1 MIVFTVISYMKKYLN
16 ILLSS
21 IILSGCITMTSNT
34 PPNPKKIPYELES
47 HGDVRIDNYYWMR
60 DDSRSD
66 PELISYLESENE
78 YFKKWRSQ
86 HIDYQSEIFN
96 ELKKMIPAEEE
107 TLRVKDGSYF
117 YYSRIKADQQYS
129 TYFRNRT
136 NEEVLLD
143 ANKEAEGHE
152 FYSTAGLNISPD
164 ESMLVYGEDFT
175 GRREY
180 TLKIK
185 NLINN
190 QLLDDEIVKVSP
202 NAIWSSD
209 SKHIVYA
216 KKDEETLIQNQIYV
230 HELGTDQSEDK
241 LIYKEDDN
249 EFNIWLSESRTKK
262 YIYIYIEK
270 TNSSEV
276 WLMDKANPLGELE
289 LVLKRSENHLY
300 SVEDGGDYFYVLTN
314 YDDAKNFKVMR
325 LEKNDFQDINNWEEV
340 IEVRDTHYIE
350 DMLTF
355 KDFVIIQSRYDGIP
369 IIEVYDLANKSLKQ
383 INMNDEVYDLG
394 LVYNNDFNSSFFR
407 YSYSSLK
414 TSPQIFKFDLYES
427 TNNVIWKKQV
437 NNFIDTDYEVKRIK
451 TVARDGTL
459 VPVSIVFKKGLDLKN
474 APMLIYGYGSYGIN
488 MDSGFRSTITPLLN
502 RGFIFAIAQIRGGAD
517 MGRYW
522 YEDGRM
528 LNKNN
533 TFFDFIDSTKF
544 LTENNIGHKD
554 KIFAMGGSAGG
565 LLMGAVINYEPELY
579 AGIVSAV
586 PFVDVLTTMS
596 DESIPLTTFEYDEW
610 GNPANKDEYFYMK
623 TYSPYDNI
631 QKQNYPAVLVT
642 TSLYDSQVQYFEPAK
657 YVPKLREYSTSDNP
671 IFLSINLVG
680 GHGGKSGRLESLN
693 ETALDYSFIL
703 NILDDWPLTKALKS
717 STDIFSSLRRIFSE
731 VDNPPVDL
739 LTKSVTAPFWIS
751 SSPSSK

>member
-1 MIVFTVISYMKKYLN
+1 
-16 ILLSS
+16 
-21 IILSGCITMTSNT
+21 
-34 PPNPKKIPYELES
+34 
-47 HGDVRIDNYYWMR
+47 
-60 DDSRSD
+60 
-66 PELISYLESENE
+66 
-78 YFKKWRSQ
+78 
-86 HIDYQSEIFN
+86 
-96 ELKKMIPAEEE
+96 MIPAEEE

-129 TYFRNRT
+129 TYFRNNA

-143 ANKEAEGHE
+143 ANNEAIGRE
-152 FYSTAGLNISPD
+152 FYSVAGLNISPD
-164 ESMLVYGEDFT
+164 ENLLIYGEDFT

-180 TLKIK
+180 TLRIK
-185 NLINN
+185 DLHKNK
-190 QLLDDEIVKVSP
+190 LLDDEIVKVSP

-209 SKHIVYA
+209 SKYIVYA

-270 TNSSEV
+270 TDSSEV
-276 WLMDKANPLGELE
+276 WLLDKDNPLGNLE

-300 SVEDGGDYFYVLTN
+300 SIEDGGDYFYALSN

-325 LEKNDFQDINNWEEV
+325 LEKDGFQNINNWEEV

-355 KDFVIIQSRYDGIP
+355 NEFIVIQSRYDGIP
-369 IIEVYDLANKSLKQ
+369 IIEVFNFANNSLNQ
-383 INMNDEVYDLG
+383 IDMKDEVYDLG
-394 LVYNNDFNSSFFR
+394 LVYNNNFDSSFFR

-414 TSPQIFKFDLYES
+414 TSPQILKYDLYDN
-427 TNNVIWKKQV
+427 TNTVIWKKQV
-437 NNFIDTDYEVKRIK
+437 NNFIDTDYEIKRIK
-451 TVARDGTL
+451 TLARDDTN
-459 VPVSIVFKKGLDLKN
+459 VPVSIVYKKGLDLKN

-488 MDSGFRSTITPLLN
+488 MDSGFRSTIAPLLN

-533 TFFDFIDSTKF
+533 TFYDFIDATKF
-544 LTENNIGHKD
+544 LTKNNIGHKD

-579 AGIVSAV
+579 SGIVSAV

-631 QKQNYPAVLVT
+631 KKQNYPAVLVT

-657 YVPKLREYSTSDNP
+657 YVPKLREFSTSNNP
-671 IFLSINLVG
+671 VFLNINLVG

-703 NILDDWPLTKALKS
+703 NIL
-717 STDIFSSLRRIFSE
+717 
-731 VDNPPVDL
+731 NN
-739 LTKSVTAPFWIS
+739 
-751 SSPSSK
+751 

>member
-1 MIVFTVISYMKKYLN
+1 
-16 ILLSS
+16 
-21 IILSGCITMTSNT
+21 
-34 PPNPKKIPYELES
+34 
-47 HGDVRIDNYYWMR
+47 
-60 DDSRSD
+60 
-66 PELISYLESENE
+66 
-78 YFKKWRSQ
+78 
-86 HIDYQSEIFN
+86 
-96 ELKKMIPAEEE
+96 
-107 TLRVKDGSYF
+107 
-117 YYSRIKADQQYS
+117 
-129 TYFRNRT
+129 
-136 NEEVLLD
+136 VLLD
-143 ANKEAEGHE
+143 ANNEARGHE
-152 FYSTAGLNISPD
+152 FYSVAGLNISPD
-164 ESMLVYGEDFT
+164 ENLLIYGEDFT

-180 TLKIK
+180 TLRIK
-185 NLINN
+185 DLQNN
-190 QLLDDEIVKVSP
+190 KLLDDEIVKVSP
-202 NAIWSSD
+202 NAVWSND
-209 SKHIVYA
+209 SKYIVYA

-230 HELGTDQSEDK
+230 HQLGTNQSEDK

-270 TNSSEV
+270 TDSSEV
-276 WLMDKANPLGELE
+276 WLLDKDNPLGNLE
-289 LVLKRSENHLY
+289 LILKRSENHLY
-300 SVEDGGDYFYVLTN
+300 SIEDGGDYFYALSN
-314 YDDAKNFKVMR
+314 FDDAKNFKVMR
-325 LEKNDFQDINNWEEV
+325 LKKDGFQNINKWEEV

-355 KDFVIIQSRYDGIP
+355 NEFIVIQSRYDGIP
-369 IIEVYDLANKSLKQ
+369 IIEVFNLSNNSLNQ
-383 INMNDEVYDLG
+383 IDMKDEVYDLG

-414 TSPQIFKFDLYES
+414 TSPQILKYDLYDN

-437 NNFIDTDYEVKRIK
+437 NNFIDTDYEIKRIK
-451 TVARDGTL
+451 TIVRDGTD
-459 VPVSIVFKKGLDLKN
+459 VPVSIVYKKDLDLKN

-488 MDSGFRSTITPLLN
+488 MDSGFRSTIAPLLN

-533 TFFDFIDSTKF
+533 TFYDFIDATKF
-544 LTENNIGHKD
+544 LTENNIGHKN

-579 AGIVSAV
+579 SGIVSAV

-642 TSLYDSQVQYFEPAK
+642 TSLFDSQVQYFEPAK
-657 YVPKLREYSTSDNP
+657 YVPKLREFSTSGNP
-671 IFLSINLVG
+671 VFLNINLVG

-703 NILDDWPLTKALKS
+703 NILND
-717 STDIFSSLRRIFSE
+717 
-731 VDNPPVDL
+731 
-739 LTKSVTAPFWIS
+739 
-751 SSPSSK
+751 

>member
-1 MIVFTVISYMKKYLN
+1 MIVFFVISYMNKYLN
-16 ILLSS
+16 ILLST
-21 IILSGCITMTSNT
+21 IILSGCISMTSNT
-34 PPNPKKIPYELES
+34 PPNPKKIPYELKA
-47 HGDVRIDNYYWMR
+47 HGDIRIDNYYWMR

-66 PELISYLESENE
+66 QELISYLESENE
-78 YFKKWRSQ
+78 YFKKWRDE

-96 ELKKMIPAEEE
+96 ELKKMIPSEEE

-129 TYFRNRT
+129 TYFRNNA

-143 ANKEAEGHE
+143 ANNEAIGRE
-152 FYSTAGLNISPD
+152 FYSVAGLNISPD
-164 ESMLVYGEDFT
+164 ENLLIYGEDFT

-180 TLKIK
+180 TLRIK
-185 NLINN
+185 DLHKNK
-190 QLLDDEIVKVSP
+190 LLDDEIVKVSP

-209 SKHIVYA
+209 SKYIVYA

-270 TNSSEV
+270 TDSSEV
-276 WLMDKANPLGELE
+276 WLLDKDNPLGNLE

-300 SVEDGGDYFYVLTN
+300 SIEDGGDYFYALSN

-325 LEKNDFQDINNWEEV
+325 LEKDGFQNINNWEEV

-355 KDFVIIQSRYDGIP
+355 NEFIVIQSRYDGIP
-369 IIEVYDLANKSLKQ
+369 IIEVFNFANNSLNQ
-383 INMNDEVYDLG
+383 IDMKDEVYDLG
-394 LVYNNDFNSSFFR
+394 LVYNNNFDSSFFR

-414 TSPQIFKFDLYES
+414 TSPQILKYDLYDN

-437 NNFIDTDYEVKRIK
+437 NNFIDTDYEIKRIK
-451 TVARDGTL
+451 TLARDNTN
-459 VPVSIVFKKGLDLKN
+459 VPVSIVYKKGLDLKN

-488 MDSGFRSTITPLLN
+488 MDSGFRSTIAPLLN

-533 TFFDFIDSTKF
+533 TFYDFIDATKF

-579 AGIVSAV
+579 SGIVSAV

-631 QKQNYPAVLVT
+631 KKQNYPAVLVT

-657 YVPKLREYSTSDNP
+657 YVPKLREFSTSNNP
-671 IFLSINLVG
+671 VFLNINLVG

-703 NILDDWPLTKALKS
+703 NILNNQ
-717 STDIFSSLRRIFSE
+717 I
-731 VDNPPVDL
+731 
-739 LTKSVTAPFWIS
+739 
-751 SSPSSK
+751 